1 MEDRRSG
8 YRGGVMTGSLG
19 IRGTYAAIKSANGTG
34 QNIAAALVG
43 LTYAGMPCFF
53 VPTIALYLWTASSLA
68 VLMSTIWLS
77 KAWLAR
83 ALTVNFLV
91 SCVVLSFYLLH
102 DLAPSSPIYY
112 VMKIDGM
119 DAVSRSNHRM
129 PLMDSVSYGLGC
141 IIVATWSLY
150 LSNLAHRQM
159 FEAERFEHS
168 GEKKK
173 PDGY

>member
-1 MEDRRSG
+1 
-8 YRGGVMTGSLG
+8 MTGSLG

-34 QNIAAALVG
+34 QNIAVALVG

-53 VPTIALYLWTASSLA
+53 VPTLALYLWTASSLA
-68 VLMSTIWLS
+68 VLMSTVWLS

-83 ALTVNFLV
+83 ALTFNFLI

-102 DLAPSSPIYY
+102 DLAPASPIYY
-112 VMKIDGM
+112 VMTVDGM
-119 DAVSRSNHRM
+119 NAVNRDNHSM

-150 LSNLAHRQM
+150 LSNLAYRQM
-159 FEAERFEHS
+159 LEAERFGRS
-168 GEKKK
+168 GKKK
-173 PDGY
+173 KSNGC